1 MTMGEETTTFM
12 RPLRVVIADG
22 GGTTRAVLLGLA
34 NDSGFELVGE
44 APTWDAVVE
53 LVSSRAADLV
63 LVSGGPDFAQ
73 GLSVLAGEV
82 ATAIVAPDA
91 QSAKEFADCGAFVV
105 LTPAVEPEVMAAI
118 GTSAVARAG
127 DLRAA
132 RQEAENLRGMLETR
146 KVVERAKG
154 VLMRRLGVTEDAA
167 YRRMQKASQDENRKM
182 REIAESILSAE
193 RLYGDGDQPLQPD
206 A

>member
-1 MTMGEETTTFM
+1 M

-53 LVSSRAADLV
+53 LVCSRAADLV
-63 LVSGGPDFAQ
+63 LISGSPDFAR
-73 GLSVLAGEV
+73 GLGVLAGEV
-82 ATAIVAPDA
+82 ATAILAPDA
-91 QSAKEFADCGAFVV
+91 ASAKEYAECGAFVV
-105 LTPAVEPEVMAAI
+105 LTPEIEPEVMAVLA
-118 GTSAVARAG
+118 TTVVARAG
-127 DLRAA
+127 DLKAA
-132 RQEAENLRGMLETR
+132 RQEADNLRGMLETR
-146 KVVERAKG
+146 KIVERAKG
-154 VLMRRLGVTEDAA
+154 VLMRRLGVSEDAA

-182 REIAESILSAE
+182 KDIAESILSAE
-193 RLYGDGDQPLQPD
+193 RLYGDGDQPEPD